1 MIKLKFLKE
10 LMLTR
15 QVNQKKVIFICH
27 NRYFLD
33 KGFMFQPNTCNECHY
48 LLMMSMNLSEITV
61 LNMRIIAVLVQNNH
75 LIEKT

>member
-10 LMLTR
+10 LMLIR
-15 QVNQKKVIFICH
+15 QVNQKKAILICH

-33 KGFMFQPNTCNECHY
+33 KGFMFQPNICNECHY
-48 LLMMSMNLSEITV
+48 LLMMSMNLSEIIV